1 MLALRQGGKKFCQ
14 QQQKN
19 GYRAM
24 KQQALQAR
32 QRVMANCESG
42 LQVRHLNF
50 NYSIKFC
57 YVYIN
62 V

>member
-32 QRVMANCESG
+32 QQVTANCESG
-42 LQVRHLNF
+42 LQVRHPDF
-50 NYSIKFC
+50 NYSVKFG
-57 YVYIN
+57 
-62 V
+62 